1 MTKAVGC
8 VLVLMLAACGGAPTA
23 ASSPSAPPSASPSVE
38 PIAQC
43 VDPDE
48 QARWGVSVTVAG
60 DGAVRAL
67 VMGTGTTAVVFA
79 NMSDNNLCNWLPTA
93 VEYSTKGYRTAV
105 FRYSDRQQG
114 DADVV
119 ALVDQLRRTGATRIA
134 LVGASAGGDAVICA
148 AAKARADAVVE
159 LSAPDA
165 YSGMDAATAVKTLT
179 VPTLFTVGQ
188 LDEDFVESSKAL
200 HAASPAKDKRLD
212 VVLASAHGTD
222 LMARSVVKK
231 SVRAFLTQYAPAT

>member
-1 MTKAVGC
+1 MTTARRRTVVGC
-8 VLVLMLAACGGAPTA
+8 ALVLTLAACGGAPA
-23 ASSPSAPPSASPSVE
+23 APPPSASPSVE
-38 PIAQC
+38 PIAGC
-43 VDPDE
+43 VDADQ
-48 QARWGVSVTVAG
+48 QARWGVSVKGSG
-60 DGAVRAL
+60 DVEVKAL

-165 YSGMDAATAVKTLT
+165 YSSMDAATAVKTLT
-179 VPTLFTVGQ
+179 VPTLFTVGE
-188 LDEDFVESSKAL
+188 LDEDFVESTKAL
-200 HAASPAKDKRLD
+200 YAASPAKDKRLD
-212 VVLASAHGTD
+212 VVLASAHGTE
-222 LMARSVVKK
+222 LMNRSIVQKA
-231 SVRAFLTQYAPAT
+231 VRAFLTQYAPAT